1 MQLAHILTQE
11 RTFCGATSTSKK
23 RLLEDVAQFIS
34 NDVPALSANEIYTQ
48 LLNRE
53 RLGSTGIGDGVA
65 IPHCR
70 VSNCSNVIATLVT
83 LKSPVDFEAV
93 DDQPVDILF
102 ALIAPEE
109 GHDEHLKA
117 LASIAERLN
126 NPDFRQQI
134 RAADSPEALFHTAV
148 NFPQNSAERATS

>member
-1 MQLAHILTQE
+1 MQLAQILTQE
-11 RTFCGATSTSKK
+11 RTFCGAQSTSKK

-34 NDVPALSANEIYTQ
+34 NDVPALNANEIYTQ

-53 RLGSTGIGDGVA
+53 RLGSTGIGEGVA

-70 VSNCSNVIATLVT
+70 VSNCSSVIGTLVT
-83 LKSPVDFEAV
+83 LTSAVDFEAI

-117 LASIAERLN
+117 LATIAEKLN
-126 NPDFRQQI
+126 NPEFREQI
-134 RAADSPEALFHTAV
+134 RAADTAEDLYQMAI
-148 NFPQNSAERATS
+148 NFPQQTAERAHS

>member
-1 MQLAHILTQE
+1 MQLDHILTQE
-11 RTFCGATSTSKK
+11 RTFCGAQSTSKK

-53 RLGSTGIGDGVA
+53 RLGSTGIGEGVA

-70 VSNCSNVIATLVT
+70 VSNCSSVIATLVT
-83 LKSPVDFEAV
+83 LKSAVDFEAV

-102 ALIAPEE
+102 ALVAPEE

-117 LASIAERLN
+117 LAGIAEKLN
-126 NPDFRQQI
+126 DPQFRQQI
-134 RAADSPEALFHTAV
+134 RTADSAEALFQTAV

>member
-1 MQLAHILTQE
+1 MQLAQFLTPE
-11 RTFCGATSTSKK
+11 RTFCNALSTSKK
-23 RLLEDVAQFIS
+23 RLLEDMAQFIS
-34 NDVPALSANEIYTQ
+34 DDVPALNANEIYSQ

-70 VSNCSNVIATLVT
+70 VSNCSGIVGALIT
-83 LKSPVDFEAV
+83 LKTPIDFEAM
-93 DDQPVDILF
+93 DDGPVDIVF

-117 LASIAERLN
+117 LAAIAERLN
-126 NPDFRQQI
+126 NPDFRDQL
-134 RAADSPEALFHTAV
+134 RAAEDRESLFRAAV
-148 NFPQNSAERATS
+148 EFPGGNDT

>member
-1 MQLAHILTQE
+1 MQLAQILTQE
-11 RTFCGATSTSKK
+11 RTFCGAQSTSKK

-34 NDVPALSANEIYTQ
+34 NDVPALNANEIYTQ

-70 VSNCSNVIATLVT
+70 VSNCSSVIATLVT
-83 LKSPVDFEAV
+83 LNSAVDFEAV

-102 ALIAPEE
+102 ALVAPEE

-126 NPDFRQQI
+126 NPQFREKI
-134 RAADSPEALFHTAV
+134 RAANSVEALYQAAID
-148 NFPQNSAERATS
+148 FPQQSAERATS

>member
-11 RTFCGATSTSKK
+11 RTVCGAQSTSKK
-23 RLLEDVAQFIS
+23 RLLEDIAQIIS
-34 NDVPALSANEIYTQ
+34 SDVPALNANEIYTH

-70 VSNCSNVIATLVT
+70 VSNCSSVIGALVT
-83 LKSPVDFEAV
+83 LKSAVDFESV

-126 NPDFRQQI
+126 NPEFRARI
-134 RAADSPEALFHTAV
+134 RACDSVEMLFHSAID
-148 NFPQNSAERATS
+148 FPQNSTERATS